1 MHYEP
6 TKYEFRKYAPK
17 TAHIDKKRLLV
28 AYLIGKLRYR
38 TPKTVITKIN
48 QAIKVKIALKIMLAV
63 KTVCKVNPDI
73 KDKDRNNSPIPN
85 NLKTIL

>member
-6 TKYEFRKYAPK
+6 TKYKFRKYAPN

-28 AYLIGKLRYR
+28 AYLIGKLRYL
-38 TPKTVITKIN
+38 TPKTVMTKIN
-48 QAIKVKIALKIMLAV
+48 QAIKVKIALKIILAV
-63 KTVCKVNPDI
+63 KTVCKLNPDI
-73 KDKDRNNSPIPN
+73 KESDRNNSPIPS